1 MLVISYILYAVV
13 HHEKMEERKGYFAA
27 LHAAVSV
34 AELPSG
40 MSICCRTKDGLGDIL
55 LLLYCA
61 LPSMVEVGSSGK
73 ENGKFSLYPSNEK
86 RNGPGMRLWHRS
98 SHR

>member
-1 MLVISYILYAVV
+1 
-13 HHEKMEERKGYFAA
+13 MEEKKGYFAA

-55 LLLYCA
+55 LLYCA
-61 LPSMVEVGSSGK
+61 LPSMVEVGSLVR
-73 ENGKFSLYPSNEK
+73 ENGKLSLYPSK
-86 RNGPGMRLWHRS
+86 RKTEWTGYEAIASVG
-98 SHR
+98 

>member
-13 HHEKMEERKGYFAA
+13 HREKMEKRKGYFVS

-40 MSICCRTKDGLGDIL
+40 ISICCGTKDGLGDIL
-55 LLLYCA
+55 LLLFCA
-61 LPSMVEVGSSGK
+61 LPSIGEVGLLGN
-73 ENGKFSLYPSNEK
+73 ENGKLSLYPSK
-86 RNGPGMRLWHRS
+86 RKPERTGYEAIASVGS
-98 SHR
+98 

>member
-1 MLVISYILYAVV
+1 
-13 HHEKMEERKGYFAA
+13 MEERKGYFAA

-73 ENGKFSLYPSNEK
+73 ENGKLSLYPSK
-86 RNGPGMRLWHRS
+86 RNPEWTGYEAIASVGS
-98 SHR
+98 